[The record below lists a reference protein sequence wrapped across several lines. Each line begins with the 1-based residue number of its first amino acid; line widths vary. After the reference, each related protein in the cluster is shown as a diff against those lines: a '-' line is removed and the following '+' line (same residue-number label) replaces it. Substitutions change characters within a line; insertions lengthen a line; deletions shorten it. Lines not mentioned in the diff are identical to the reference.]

1 MKLTAILADDE
12 PLALER
18 LGALLE
24 EDPALEILTR
34 CSDGLQAQDALRALR
49 PDVLFLDIQ
58 MPELDG
64 FEVLSALEPG
74 ELPVV
79 VFVTAYDQFAIKA
92 FEASAS
98 DYLLKPV
105 ARQRLQATL
114 ARVREALEDRRAR
127 SRVARMEALLREVE
141 PPSAERFVVR
151 QEGRSKVVL
160 ARDVEAV
167 EAEANYMWIHQGQE
181 AHPVRGT
188 LAGLE
193 RRLQGAGFLR
203 THRSWL
209 VNLAHV
215 REILEGEAQTVSGLK
230 VPVSSGHRRNLEE
243 ALAQG
248 RIR

>member
-1 MKLTAILADDE
+1 MRITAVLTDDE

-24 EDPALEILTR
+24 ADPGLEILAR
-34 CSDGLQAQDALRALR
+34 CANGLETLDALRAHG

-64 FEVLSALEPG
+64 FEVLAALDPSD
-74 ELPVV
+74 LPVV

-92 FEASAS
+92 FEASAF

-105 ARQRLQATL
+105 SRQRLEATL
-114 ARVREALEDRRAR
+114 ARVRQALEDRRAR

-141 PPSAERFVVR
+141 SPSAERFVVR
-151 QEGRSKVVL
+151 QEGRSRVIQ

-167 EAEANYMWIHQGQE
+167 EAEANYMWIHQGPE

-188 LAGLE
+188 LASLE
-193 RRLQGAGFLR
+193 KRLQGAGFLR

-215 REILEGEAQTVSGLK
+215 REVLEAEALTGSGLK
-230 VPVSSGHRRNLEE
+230 VPVSSGHRRSLEE
-243 ALAQG
+243 ALAKG
-248 RIR
+248 RKA